1 MEKIM
6 AAIDK
11 IYGSKKQWKEF
22 HAWATKNRPS
32 ILPYFYTLDSGGNPK
47 YGPITN
53 LDEEDDMWLLK
64 NCPLTF
70 VTDRIKDQYNLGSK
84 T

>member
-1 MEKIM
+1 MIFEI
-6 AAIDK
+6 
-11 IYGSKKQWKEF
+11 ER
-22 HAWATKNRPS
+22 T
-32 ILPYFYTLDSGGNPK
+32 SGGNPK

-84 T
+84 KHIALLLNLLRSVVTKIFNYLL